1 MIFNKFKLEDI
12 TDKIGD
18 GIHGT
23 PLFDDDGDY
32 YFVNGNNLIDGAI
45 VFKNDTKRID
55 EEQYLKNK
63 RELNRNTILVSIN
76 GTLGNVARYN
86 NENIILGKSACYINI
101 KDEYNVDYVYFIFK
115 SPKFKEYL
123 KYSANGTTIKN
134 VPLSAIRNYEIS
146 IPSKENQDKVAK
158 ILRTIEDKIN
168 LNNKLNN
175 NLYNYISSYL
185 NSLYEDELVPISRFG
200 KVQGGYAF
208 KSKDLKD
215 EATNNRIIKI
225 KNLRNEI
232 SADVCNSQFVDDEII
247 ERLDKKFQLHSGD
260 VAIAM
265 TGAELGKTGFIY
277 GKNKYFLNQRV
288 GLIKGKS
295 EITEMYLRILMLS
308 NEFQILLNS
317 KGYGSAQPNI
327 STSDIENIEIN
338 NISEENLNTFYK
350 MAKPIYE
357 KIILIC
363 EENLILGQL
372 RDTLLPKLMNGEI
385 NLDNVE
391 I

>member
-1 MIFNKFKLEDI
+1 MKYKLKDI
-12 TDKIGD
+12 CSYRNEKIY
-18 GIHGT
+18 ISE
-23 PLFDDDGDY
+23 FD
-32 YFVNGNNLIDGAI
+32 
-45 VFKNDTKRID
+45 
-55 EEQYLKNK
+55 KNK
-63 RELNRNTILVSIN
+63 YVSTDNMLPNFGGVGELKTIPNNCKVNKYFINDVLLSNIRPYFKKMMLAEENGGCSSDVLVLKMDVEKVNPKYLYYRLMVDDFFKYVVATSRGTKMPRGDKEAIMNYELNLPLLKEQKKIVSIF
-76 GTLGNVARYN
+76 
-86 NENIILGKSACYINI
+86 EQ
-101 KDEYNVDYVYFIFK
+101 
-115 SPKFKEYL
+115 
-123 KYSANGTTIKN
+123 
-134 VPLSAIRNYEIS
+134 IS
-146 IPSKENQDKVAK
+146 KK
-158 ILRTIEDKIN
+158 IE
-168 LNNKLNN
+168 LNNKINN

-185 NSLYEDELVPISRFG
+185 NSLYEDELVPISKFG

-215 EATNNRIIKI
+215 EATSNRIIKI

-232 SADVCNSQFVDDEII
+232 NVDVCNSQFVDDEII

-308 NEFQILLNS
+308 SEFQILLNS

-357 KIILIC
+357 KIILTC